1 MNVRHLLAP
10 VSPFSCMEG
19 PFTREM
25 LPLAV
30 PSGLAVRRTRTE
42 DGFRDDPVAVR
53 QLEVIRRL
61 LREADGA
68 VTATDTSREGQ
79 MVARNLYDYL
89 ASKEKPNVCGFP
101 H

>member
-1 MNVRHLLAP
+1 
-10 VSPFSCMEG
+10 
-19 PFTREM
+19 M

-30 PSGLAVRRTRTE
+30 PSGLAVRQTRTE
-42 DGFRDDPVAVR
+42 DGFRDDLVAVR
-53 QLEVIRRL
+53 QLEIIGRL

-79 MVARNLYDYL
+79 LVAATFMTIWASRGKRN
-89 ASKEKPNVCGFP
+89 ACGFP

>member
-1 MNVRHLLAP
+1 
-10 VSPFSCMEG
+10 
-19 PFTREM
+19 M

-53 QLEVIRRL
+53 QLEVIPQAAAGSGRGGYGHGHL
-61 LREADGA
+61 
-68 VTATDTSREGQ
+68 REGQ
-79 MVARNLYDYL
+79 MVAATFMIIW